1 MLKQHNMIDIAV
13 IVIRNIVGFAISIA
27 ILALIIGHFYEERIT
42 EQNAQLNRIEQKLDD
57 IIIMQKMDLGVY
69 EEGIDKNE

>member
-42 EQNAQLNRIEQKLDD
+42 EQNVQLNRIEQKLDD